1 MLTVIRNSII
11 PSNHMH
17 LPVAEGGD
25 RDVMAGDI
33 GVINSN
39 ELVLD

>member
-1 MLTVIRNSII
+1 MQNTTVIRNFMI

-33 GVINSN
+33 GVIKA
-39 ELVLD
+39 

>member
-1 MLTVIRNSII
+1 MI

-17 LPVAEGGD
+17 LPVADVGD

-33 GVINSN
+33 GVINA
-39 ELVLD
+39 